1 MDGIRFVDT
10 TIRDGH
16 QSLWAENMTTGMMLP
31 VAEAMDRAGFDAIE
45 LISSSHLKKCV
56 RELKEDPWARVKLVS
71 QRIKN
76 TPLRLNAGRF
86 SAFDITPRSMYRL
99 FMERMAANGIREAR
113 ISEEWNELEGWEW
126 KTKVS
131 RDVGINPVL
140 NIIYSVSPK
149 HTDEYFAERTR
160 QAASL
165 KVNRLCLKDPGG
177 LLTPERVQTL
187 VPIVFANANGIPV
200 ELHTHCT
207 TGLGPLCCLEAVKLG
222 IKIVNTAL
230 PPLADGSSNP
240 SLFNVA
246 KNLRALGYQTLI
258 DEDLLKPVSEHFT
271 YIAKREGFPIGAP
284 VEYDYSQYQHQV
296 PGGMISNLRFQL
308 KKVGLE
314 NKIDQ
319 ALEETMQVRA
329 ELGYPIMVTPLSQFV
344 GSQAAINVI
353 VGERYKEVTDQII
366 QYALG
371 YWGKEGAELMAP
383 EVKAKI
389 LDRPRAKEWAERPP
403 PEPSVARAAQKNE
416 RREYFRRRLSP
427 ALESRCKRNRRNE
440 SRRRAQRI
448 SDREPAVG
456 KTDRCIEPD
465 ARIIAKSSFKKARC
479 VVSLNRSTSAGLIPA
494 RIERASRTSPLRSRT
509 RITNTTN
516 HGPLLLH
523 RRRHRCIH
531 RRRPWRLR
539 RSLAQ
544 NQNLGRHAQHLRSR
558 RALSN
563 VSCPGTFRR
572 RLGDSPLAR
581 SKSKRRRLVL
591 SSSASS
597 SSPAASIC

>member
-1 MDGIRFVDT
+1 MDGIKFVDT

-56 RELKEDPWARVKLVS
+56 RELKEDPWARVKLMS
-71 QRIKN
+71 QRITH

-86 SAFDITPRSMYRL
+86 SAFDLTPRSMYRL

-113 ISEEWNELEGWEW
+113 ISEEWNELEGWKW
-126 KTKVS
+126 KTQVS
-131 RDVGINPVL
+131 RDVGINPVP

-149 HTDEYFAERTR
+149 HTDGYFAQRTHD
-160 QAASL
+160 AASL

-177 LLTPERVQTL
+177 LLTPERVKTL
-187 VPIVFANANGIPV
+187 VPIMFQNANGIEI

-246 KNLRALGYQTLI
+246 KNLRALGYKTLI
-258 DEDLLKPVSEHFT
+258 DEELLKPVSDHFT
-271 YIAKREGFPIGAP
+271 IIAKREGFPIGAP
-284 VEYDYSQYQHQV
+284 MEYDYSQYQHQV
-296 PGGMISNLRFQL
+296 PGGMISNLRHQL
-308 KKVGLE
+308 RKVGME
-314 NKIDQ
+314 KKIDQ

-371 YWGKEGAELMAP
+371 YWGREGAELMEP
-383 EVKAKI
+383 TVKAKI
-389 LDRPRAKEWAERPP
+389 LDRPRAKEWAQRQP
-403 PEPSVARAAQKNE
+403 PEPTVQELRKKMNAEGVSDEEFLLRWNLNVDEIATMRAAGAPK
-416 RREYFRRRLSP
+416 EYITARQPLVNLID
-427 ALESRCKRNRRNE
+427 ALTKRNDYRQIVIQKG
-440 SRRRAQRI
+440 ATVI
-448 SDREPAVG
+448 SLQKGVPA
-456 KTDRCIEPD
+456 
-465 ARIIAKSSFKKARC
+465 
-479 VVSLNRSTSAGLIPA
+479 
-494 RIERASRTSPLRSRT
+494 
-509 RITNTTN
+509 
-516 HGPLLLH
+516 
-523 RRRHRCIH
+523 
-531 RRRPWRLR
+531 
-539 RSLAQ
+539 
-544 NQNLGRHAQHLRSR
+544 
-558 RALSN
+558 
-563 VSCPGTFRR
+563 
-572 RLGDSPLAR
+572 
-581 SKSKRRRLVL
+581 
-591 SSSASS
+591 
-597 SSPAASIC
+597 

>member
-1 MDGIRFVDT
+1 MSTHGIKFVDT

-56 RELKEDPWARVKLVS
+56 RELKEDPWARVKLMS
-71 QRIKN
+71 QRITH

-86 SAFDITPRSMYRL
+86 SAFDLTPRSMYRL

-113 ISEEWNELEGWEW
+113 ISEEWNELEGWKW
-126 KTKVS
+126 KTQVS
-131 RDVGINPVL
+131 RDVGINPVP

-149 HTDEYFAERTR
+149 HTDGYFAQRTR
-160 QAASL
+160 DAASL

-177 LLTPERVQTL
+177 LLTPERVKTL
-187 VPIVFANANGIPV
+187 VPIMFQNANGIEI

-246 KNLRALGYQTLI
+246 KNLRALGYKTLI
-258 DEDLLKPVSEHFT
+258 DEELLKPVSDHFT
-271 YIAKREGFPIGAP
+271 IIAKREGFPIGAP

-296 PGGMISNLRFQL
+296 PGGMISNLRHQL
-308 KKVGLE
+308 RKVGME
-314 NKIDQ
+314 KKIDQ

-371 YWGKEGAELMAP
+371 YWGREGAELMEP
-383 EVKAKI
+383 TVKAKI
-389 LDRPRAKEWAERPP
+389 LDRPRAKEWAQRQP
-403 PEPSVARAAQKNE
+403 PEPTVQELRKKMNAEGVSDEEFLLRWNLNVDEIATMRAAGAPK
-416 RREYFRRRLSP
+416 EYITARQPLVNLID
-427 ALESRCKRNRRNE
+427 ALTKRNDYRQIVIQKG
-440 SRRRAQRI
+440 ATVI
-448 SDREPAVG
+448 SLQKGVPA
-456 KTDRCIEPD
+456 
-465 ARIIAKSSFKKARC
+465 
-479 VVSLNRSTSAGLIPA
+479 
-494 RIERASRTSPLRSRT
+494 
-509 RITNTTN
+509 
-516 HGPLLLH
+516 
-523 RRRHRCIH
+523 
-531 RRRPWRLR
+531 
-539 RSLAQ
+539 
-544 NQNLGRHAQHLRSR
+544 
-558 RALSN
+558 
-563 VSCPGTFRR
+563 
-572 RLGDSPLAR
+572 
-581 SKSKRRRLVL
+581 
-591 SSSASS
+591 
-597 SSPAASIC
+597 

>member
-1 MDGIRFVDT
+1 MSTEAIRFVDT

-31 VAEAMDRAGFDAIE
+31 VAERMDQAGFDAIE

-56 RELKEDPWARVKLVS
+56 RELKEDPWARVRLMS
-71 QRIKN
+71 QRITR

-86 SAFDITPRSMYRL
+86 SAFDITPKSMYRL

-113 ISEEWNELEGWEW
+113 ISEEWNELEGWTW
-126 KTKVS
+126 KVQVS
-131 RDVGINPVL
+131 RDVGINPVINL
-140 NIIYSVSPK
+140 IYSVSPK
-149 HTDEYFAERTR
+149 HTDEYFAQRTR
-160 QAASL
+160 DAASL

-177 LLTPERVQTL
+177 LLTPDRVKTL
-187 VPIVFANANGIPV
+187 VPIIFQNANGIPV

-222 IKIVNTAL
+222 IRIVNTAL

-246 KNLRALGYQTLI
+246 KNLRALGYETLI
-258 DEDLLKPVSEHFT
+258 DEELLKPVSEHFT

-308 KKVGLE
+308 RKVGME
-314 NKIDQ
+314 QKIDQ

-371 YWGKEGAELMAP
+371 YWGREGAELLDP
-383 EVKAKI
+383 QVKAKI
-389 LDRPRAKEWAERPP
+389 IDRPRAKEWAQWQP
-403 PEPSVARAAQKNE
+403 PEPTIPEIRKKMNAEGVSDEELLLRWNLSVEEIATMQAAGAPKEYLTARQPLVNLLDE
-416 RREYFRRRLSP
+416 LS
-427 ALESRCKRNRRNE
+427 KRNQYRQIVVQKGE
-440 SRRRAQRI
+440 MVI
-448 SDREPAVG
+448 S
-456 KTDRCIEPD
+456 
-465 ARIIAKSSFKKARC
+465 
-479 VVSLNRSTSAGLIPA
+479 LLRSTSA
-494 RIERASRTSPLRSRT
+494 
-509 RITNTTN
+509 
-516 HGPLLLH
+516 
-523 RRRHRCIH
+523 
-531 RRRPWRLR
+531 
-539 RSLAQ
+539 
-544 NQNLGRHAQHLRSR
+544 
-558 RALSN
+558 
-563 VSCPGTFRR
+563 
-572 RLGDSPLAR
+572 
-581 SKSKRRRLVL
+581 
-591 SSSASS
+591 
-597 SSPAASIC
+597 

>member
-1 MDGIRFVDT
+1 MDGIKFVDT

-56 RELKEDPWARVKLVS
+56 RELKEDPWARVKLMS
-71 QRIKN
+71 QRITH

-86 SAFDITPRSMYRL
+86 SAFDLTPRSMYRL
-99 FMERMAANGIREAR
+99 FMERMAVNGIREAR

-126 KTKVS
+126 KTQVS

-149 HTDEYFAERTR
+149 HTDEYFAQRTR
-160 QAASL
+160 DAASL

-177 LLTPERVQTL
+177 LLTPERIKTL
-187 VPIVFANANGIPV
+187 VPIMFQNANGIEI

-246 KNLRALGYQTLI
+246 KNLRALGYETLI
-258 DEDLLKPVSEHFT
+258 DEELLKPVSDHFII
-271 YIAKREGFPIGAP
+271 IAKREGFPIGAP

-296 PGGMISNLRFQL
+296 PGGMISNLRHQL
-308 KKVGLE
+308 RKVGLE
-314 NKIDQ
+314 QKIDQ

-371 YWGKEGAELMAP
+371 YWGREGAELMEPA
-383 EVKAKI
+383 VKAKI
-389 LDRPRAKEWAERPP
+389 LDRPRAKEWAQRQP
-403 PEPSVARAAQKNE
+403 PEPTVQELRKKMNAEGVSDEEFLLRWNLNVDEIETMRAAGAPK
-416 RREYFRRRLSP
+416 EYITARQPLVNLIDALS
-427 ALESRCKRNRRNE
+427 KRNEYRQIVIQKGE
-440 SRRRAQRI
+440 M
-448 SDREPAVG
+448 
-456 KTDRCIEPD
+456 
-465 ARIIAKSSFKKARC
+465 
-479 VVSLNRSTSAGLIPA
+479 VVSLQKGAPA
-494 RIERASRTSPLRSRT
+494 
-509 RITNTTN
+509 
-516 HGPLLLH
+516 
-523 RRRHRCIH
+523 
-531 RRRPWRLR
+531 
-539 RSLAQ
+539 
-544 NQNLGRHAQHLRSR
+544 
-558 RALSN
+558 
-563 VSCPGTFRR
+563 
-572 RLGDSPLAR
+572 
-581 SKSKRRRLVL
+581 
-591 SSSASS
+591 
-597 SSPAASIC
+597 

>member
-1 MDGIRFVDT
+1 MDGIKFVDT
-10 TIRDGH
+10 TLRDGH

-31 VAEAMDRAGFDAIE
+31 IAERMDRAGFDAIE

-56 RELKEDPWARVKLVS
+56 RELKEDPWARVRLMRE
-71 QRIKN
+71 RIVN

-113 ISEEWNELEGWEW
+113 ISEEWNELEGWKW
-126 KTKVS
+126 KTQIA
-131 RDVGINPVL
+131 RDVGINPVP

-149 HTDEYFAERTR
+149 HTDAYFAERTR

-177 LLTPERVQTL
+177 LLTPERVKTL
-187 VPIVFANANGIPV
+187 VPIMFENANGIPV

-258 DEDLLKPVSEHFT
+258 DEELLKPVSEHFT

-284 VEYDYSQYQHQV
+284 VEYDFSQYQHQV
-296 PGGMISNLRFQL
+296 PGGMISNLRHQL
-308 KKVGLE
+308 RKVGME
-314 NKIDQ
+314 HKIEQ
-319 ALEETMQVRA
+319 ALEETMRVRA

-353 VGERYKEVTDQII
+353 VGDRYKEVTDQII

-371 YWGKEGAELMAP
+371 YWGREGAELMDP
-383 EVKAKI
+383 DVKEKI
-389 LDRPRAKEWAERPP
+389 LSRPRAKEWAEWEP
-403 PEPSVARAAQKNE
+403 PEPSVAEIRKRMNAEGASDEELLLRWN
-416 RREYFRRRLSP
+416 LSV
-427 ALESRCKRNRRNE
+427 EE
-440 SRRRAQRI
+440 
-448 SDREPAVG
+448 
-456 KTDRCIEPD
+456 
-465 ARIIAKSSFKKARC
+465 IASM
-479 VVSLNRSTSAGLIPA
+479 
-494 RIERASRTSPLRSRT
+494 RASGAPKEYLTARKPLVMLLDELSKRSQYRQILV
-509 RITNTTN
+509 RKGDMVIS
-516 HGPLLLH
+516 LH
-523 RRRHRCIH
+523 R
-531 RRRPWRLR
+531 
-539 RSLAQ
+539 
-544 NQNLGRHAQHLRSR
+544 
-558 RALSN
+558 
-563 VSCPGTFRR
+563 
-572 RLGDSPLAR
+572 
-581 SKSKRRRLVL
+581 
-591 SSSASS
+591 
-597 SSPAASIC
+597 

>member
-1 MDGIRFVDT
+1 VTSEGIRFVDT

-31 VAEAMDRAGFDAIE
+31 VAERLDRAGFDAIE

-56 RELKEDPWARVKLVS
+56 RELKEDPWARVKLMS
-71 QRIKN
+71 QRITR

-86 SAFDITPRSMYRL
+86 SAFDITPKSMYRL
-99 FMERMAANGIREAR
+99 FMERMAANGICEAR
-113 ISEEWNELEGWEW
+113 ISEEWNELEGWQW
-126 KTKVS
+126 KTQVA
-131 RDVGINPVL
+131 RDVGINPVP

-177 LLTPERVQTL
+177 LLTPERIKTL
-187 VPIVFANANGIPV
+187 LPIIFQNADGISV

-222 IKIVNTAL
+222 IEIVNTAL

-246 KNLRALGYQTLI
+246 KNLRALGYKTLI
-258 DEDLLKPVSEHFT
+258 DEELLKPVSEHFT

-308 KKVGLE
+308 RKVGME
-314 NKIDQ
+314 HKIDQ
-319 ALEETMQVRA
+319 ALEETRQVRA

-371 YWGKEGAELMAP
+371 YWGKEGAELMDRA
-383 EVKAKI
+383 VKAKV
-389 LDRPRAKEWAERPP
+389 LDRPRAKEWAQWRPP
-403 PEPSVARAAQKNE
+403 ESTVPELRKKMGAEGLSDEEFLLRWNLNVDEIEAMRAAGAPK
-416 RREYFRRRLSP
+416 EY
-427 ALESRCKRNRRNE
+427 
-440 SRRRAQRI
+440 
-448 SDREPAVG
+448 V
-456 KTDRCIEPD
+456 
-465 ARIIAKSSFKKARC
+465 
-479 VVSLNRSTSAGLIPA
+479 PA
-494 RIERASRTSPLRSRT
+494 RQPLV
-509 RITNTTN
+509 N
-516 HGPLLLH
+516 LLD
-523 RRRHRCIH
+523 
-531 RRRPWRLR
+531 
-539 RSLAQ
+539 
-544 NQNLGRHAQHLRSR
+544 
-558 RALSN
+558 ALS
-563 VSCPGTFRR
+563 
-572 RLGDSPLAR
+572 
-581 SKSKRRRLVL
+581 KRTDYRQIIVQKGEMVISLQKGA
-591 SSSASS
+591 SA
-597 SSPAASIC
+597 

>member
-1 MDGIRFVDT
+1 MDGIKFVDT

-56 RELKEDPWARVKLVS
+56 RELKEDPWARVKLMS
-71 QRIKN
+71 QRITH

-86 SAFDITPRSMYRL
+86 SAFDLTPRSMYRL

-113 ISEEWNELEGWEW
+113 ISEEWNELEGWTW
-126 KTKVS
+126 KTQVS
-131 RDVGINPVL
+131 RDVGINPVP

-149 HTDEYFAERTR
+149 HTDEYFAQRTR
-160 QAASL
+160 DASSL

-177 LLTPERVQTL
+177 LLTPERVKTL
-187 VPIVFANANGIPV
+187 VPIMFQNANGIEI

-246 KNLRALGYQTLI
+246 KNLRALGYKTLI
-258 DEDLLKPVSEHFT
+258 DEELLKPVSDHFT
-271 YIAKREGFPIGAP
+271 IIAKREGFPIGAP

-296 PGGMISNLRFQL
+296 PGGMISNLRHQL
-308 KKVGLE
+308 RKVGLE
-314 NKIDQ
+314 QKIDQ

-371 YWGKEGAELMAP
+371 YWGREGAELMEPA
-383 EVKAKI
+383 VKAKI
-389 LDRPRAKEWAERPP
+389 LDRPRAKEWAERQP
-403 PEPSVARAAQKNE
+403 PEPTVQELRKKMNAEGVSDEEFLLRWNLNVDEIATMRAAGAPK
-416 RREYFRRRLSP
+416 EYL
-427 ALESRCKRNRRNE
+427 
-440 SRRRAQRI
+440 
-448 SDREPAVG
+448 
-456 KTDRCIEPD
+456 T
-465 ARIIAKSSFKKARC
+465 ARQPL
-479 VVSLNRSTSAGLIPA
+479 VNLID
-494 RIERASRTSPLRSRT
+494 
-509 RITNTTN
+509 
-516 HGPLLLH
+516 
-523 RRRHRCIH
+523 
-531 RRRPWRLR
+531 
-539 RSLAQ
+539 
-544 NQNLGRHAQHLRSR
+544 
-558 RALSN
+558 ALSQRN
-563 VSCPGTFRR
+563 DYRRIVIQKGATVISLQKGT
-572 RLGDSPLAR
+572 
-581 SKSKRRRLVL
+581 
-591 SSSASS
+591 SS
-597 SSPAASIC
+597 

>member
-1 MDGIRFVDT
+1 MSTDGIRFVDT

-31 VAEAMDRAGFDAIE
+31 VAEALDRAGFDAIE

-56 RELKEDPWARVKLVS
+56 RELKEDPWARVKLMS
-71 QRIKN
+71 QRITH

-86 SAFDITPRSMYRL
+86 SAFDLTPRSMYRL
-99 FMERMAANGIREAR
+99 FMERMAANGVREAR
-113 ISEEWNELEGWEW
+113 ISEEWNELEGWAW
-126 KTKVS
+126 KVEIAS
-131 RDVGINPVL
+131 DVGINPVP

-149 HTDEYFAERTR
+149 HTDAYFAERTR

-177 LLTPERVQTL
+177 LLTPERLRTL
-187 VPIVFANANGIPV
+187 VPIMFDNASGIPI

-246 KNLRALGYQTLI
+246 KNLRALGYKTLI
-258 DEDLLKPVSEHFT
+258 DEESLKPVSDHFT

-284 VEYDYSQYQHQV
+284 VEYDYSQYHHQV

-308 KKVGLE
+308 RKVGME
-314 NKIDQ
+314 HKIDQ
-319 ALEETMQVRA
+319 ALEETMLVRA

-371 YWGKEGAELMAP
+371 YWGKEGAELMYP

-389 LDRPRAKEWAERPP
+389 LDRSRAKEWAERQP
-403 PEPSVARAAQKNE
+403 PEPTVQELRKKMNAEGVSDEEFLLRWNLNLDEIATMRAAGAPKEYLTARQPLVNLLDALSKRTDYRQIVIQKGE
-416 RREYFRRRLSP
+416 M
-427 ALESRCKRNRRNE
+427 
-440 SRRRAQRI
+440 
-448 SDREPAVG
+448 
-456 KTDRCIEPD
+456 
-465 ARIIAKSSFKKARC
+465 
-479 VVSLNRSTSAGLIPA
+479 VVSLNRGAPTA
-494 RIERASRTSPLRSRT
+494 
-509 RITNTTN
+509 
-516 HGPLLLH
+516 
-523 RRRHRCIH
+523 
-531 RRRPWRLR
+531 
-539 RSLAQ
+539 
-544 NQNLGRHAQHLRSR
+544 
-558 RALSN
+558 
-563 VSCPGTFRR
+563 
-572 RLGDSPLAR
+572 
-581 SKSKRRRLVL
+581 
-591 SSSASS
+591 
-597 SSPAASIC
+597 

>member
-1 MDGIRFVDT
+1 MDGIKFVDT

-31 VAEAMDRAGFDAIE
+31 VAAAMDRAGFDAIE

-56 RELKEDPWARVKLVS
+56 RELKEDPWARVKLMS
-71 QRIKN
+71 QRITR

-86 SAFDITPRSMYRL
+86 SAFDLTPRSMYRL

-113 ISEEWNELEGWEW
+113 ISEEWNELEGWTW
-126 KTKVS
+126 KCKVAN
-131 RDVGINPVL
+131 DVGINPVP

-187 VPIVFANANGIPV
+187 VPIMFANADGIPI

-246 KNLRALGYQTLI
+246 KNLRALGYKTLI
-258 DEDLLKPVSEHFT
+258 DEEILRPVSEHFT
-271 YIAKREGFPIGAP
+271 AIAKREGFPIGEP
-284 VEYDYSQYQHQV
+284 VEYDYAQYQHQV

-308 KKVGLE
+308 RKVGME
-314 NKIDQ
+314 SKIDE
-319 ALEETMQVRA
+319 ALEETRRVRA

-389 LDRPRAKEWAERPP
+389 LDRPRAKEWAARQPA
-403 PEPSVARAAQKNE
+403 EPSVAELRQKMNAENVSDEEFLLRWNLNVDEIETMRAQGAPK
-416 RREYFRRRLSP
+416 EYLT
-427 ALESRCKRNRRNE
+427 
-440 SRRRAQRI
+440 SRRPLVNLI
-448 SDREPAVG
+448 
-456 KTDRCIEPD
+456 D
-465 ARIIAKSSFKKARC
+465 ALSKRKEYRQIVIQKGDVHIA
-479 VVSLNRSTSAGLIPA
+479 LNRGTPSA
-494 RIERASRTSPLRSRT
+494 
-509 RITNTTN
+509 
-516 HGPLLLH
+516 
-523 RRRHRCIH
+523 
-531 RRRPWRLR
+531 
-539 RSLAQ
+539 
-544 NQNLGRHAQHLRSR
+544 
-558 RALSN
+558 
-563 VSCPGTFRR
+563 
-572 RLGDSPLAR
+572 
-581 SKSKRRRLVL
+581 
-591 SSSASS
+591 
-597 SSPAASIC
+597 

>member
-1 MDGIRFVDT
+1 MTQTDGIRFVDT

-56 RELKEDPWARVKLVS
+56 RELKEDPWARVKLIS
-71 QRIKN
+71 ERITR

-113 ISEEWNELEGWEW
+113 ISEEWNELEGWTW
-126 KTKVS
+126 KCKVAN
-131 RDVGINPVL
+131 DVGINPVP

-177 LLTPERVQTL
+177 LLTPERVRTL
-187 VPIVFANANGIPV
+187 VPIMFANANGIPV

-246 KNLRALGYQTLI
+246 KNLRALGYTTLI
-258 DEDLLKPVSEHFT
+258 DEEILKPVSDHFT
-271 YIAKREGFPIGAP
+271 IIAKREGFPIGEP

-308 KKVGLE
+308 RKVGME
-314 NKIDQ
+314 SKIDQ
-319 ALEETMQVRA
+319 ALEETQRVRA

-353 VGERYKEVTDQII
+353 VGERYKEVTDQVIKF
-366 QYALG
+366 ALG
-371 YWGKEGAELMAP
+371 HAGAEGARDMTP
-383 EVKAKI
+383 NVKDKI
-389 LDRPRAKEWAERPP
+389 LDRPRAREWAKWTPD
-403 PEPSVARAAQKNE
+403 EPS
-416 RREYFRRRLSP
+416 
-427 ALESRCKRNRRNE
+427 
-440 SRRRAQRI
+440 
-448 SDREPAVG
+448 
-456 KTDRCIEPD
+456 PD
-465 ARIIAKSSFKKARC
+465 
-479 VVSLNRSTSAGLIPA
+479 
-494 RIERASRTSPLRSRT
+494 EM
-509 RITNTTN
+509 
-516 HGPLLLH
+516 
-523 RRRHRCIH
+523 
-531 RRRPWRLR
+531 
-539 RSLAQ
+539 
-544 NQNLGRHAQHLRSR
+544 
-558 RALSN
+558 
-563 VSCPGTFRR
+563 RR
-572 RLGDSPLAR
+572 RLGAEGQAHGSRGRDR
-581 SKSKRRRLVL
+581 FGRRGHGRRQVRRDGEGRRHHGEV
-591 SSSASS
+591 AG
-597 SSPAASIC
+597 

>member
-1 MDGIRFVDT
+1 MTTDGIKFVDT

-71 QRIKN
+71 QRITR

-86 SAFDITPRSMYRL
+86 SAFDLTPRSMYRL

-126 KTKVS
+126 KVKVA
-131 RDVGINPVL
+131 RDVGINPVP

-165 KVNRLCLKDPGG
+165 KVTRLCLKDPGG
-177 LLTPERVQTL
+177 LLTPERLQTL
-187 VPIVFANANGIPV
+187 VPIMFQNTNGIPL

-246 KNLRALGYQTLI
+246 KNLRALGYRTLI
-258 DEDLLKPVSEHFT
+258 DEEILKPVSEHFT
-271 YIAKREGFPIGAP
+271 HIAKREGFPIGAP
-284 VEYDYSQYQHQV
+284 VEYDYAQYQHQV

-308 KKVGLE
+308 RKVGME
-314 NKIDQ
+314 HQIDQ
-319 ALEETMQVRA
+319 ALEETMRVRA

-371 YWGKEGAELMAP
+371 YWGKEGADLMAP

-389 LDRPRAKEWAERPP
+389 LDRPRAKEWAGRQP
-403 PEPSVARAAQKNE
+403 PEPTIAEIRKKMNAPYVSDEDLLLRWNLAVDEIEAMRAAGAPK
-416 RREYFRRRLSP
+416 EYL
-427 ALESRCKRNRRNE
+427 
-440 SRRRAQRI
+440 
-448 SDREPAVG
+448 
-456 KTDRCIEPD
+456 T
-465 ARIIAKSSFKKARC
+465 ARQPL
-479 VVSLNRSTSAGLIPA
+479 VTLID
-494 RIERASRTSPLRSRT
+494 
-509 RITNTTN
+509 
-516 HGPLLLH
+516 
-523 RRRHRCIH
+523 
-531 RRRPWRLR
+531 
-539 RSLAQ
+539 
-544 NQNLGRHAQHLRSR
+544 
-558 RALSN
+558 ALS
-563 VSCPGTFRR
+563 
-572 RLGDSPLAR
+572 
-581 SKSKRRRLVL
+581 KRKDYRQIVIQKGHMVL
-591 SSSASS
+591 SLQRD
-597 SSPAASIC
+597 AAT

>member
-1 MDGIRFVDT
+1 
-10 TIRDGH
+10 
-16 QSLWAENMTTGMMLP
+16 MTTGMMLP
-31 VAEAMDRAGFDAIE
+31 VAERLDRAGFDAIE

-56 RELKEDPWARVKLVS
+56 RELKEDPWARVRLVS
-71 QRIKN
+71 QRITR

-86 SAFDITPRSMYRL
+86 SAFDLTPRSMYRL

-113 ISEEWNELEGWEW
+113 ISEEWNELEGWTW
-126 KTKVS
+126 KTQVS
-131 RDVGINPVL
+131 RDVGINPVP

-149 HTDEYFAERTR
+149 HTDEYFAQRTR
-160 QAASL
+160 DAASL

-187 VPIVFANANGIPV
+187 VPIMFQNANGIPL

-246 KNLRALGYQTLI
+246 KNLRALGYKTLI
-258 DEDLLKPVSEHFT
+258 DEELLKPVSEHLT

-308 KKVGLE
+308 RKVGME
-314 NKIDQ
+314 HKIDQ
-319 ALEETMQVRA
+319 ALEETRQVRA

-371 YWGKEGAELMAP
+371 YWGKDAP
-383 EVKAKI
+383 ALLDANVKDKI
-389 LDRPRAKEWAERPP
+389 LHRPRAKDWEAWQPP
-403 PEPSVARAAQKNE
+403 DSSLHEVRQK
-416 RREYFRRRLSP
+416 YGAS
-427 ALESRCKRNRRNE
+427 
-440 SRRRAQRI
+440 I
-448 SDREPAVG
+448 SDE
-456 KTDRCIEPD
+456 E
-465 ARIIAKSSFKKARC
+465 
-479 VVSLNRSTSAGLIPA
+479 
-494 RIERASRTSPLRSRT
+494 
-509 RITNTTN
+509 
-516 HGPLLLH
+516 LLLRVYAGADAVDALTTAGTPRPQLDGKQSLLQLIEH
-523 RRRHRCIH
+523 LSKKKDCNHIYVRRDGI
-531 RRRPWRLR
+531 
-539 RSLAQ
+539 SLTLNKT
-544 NQNLGRHAQHLRSR
+544 NQSDTQ
-558 RALSN
+558 
-563 VSCPGTFRR
+563 T
-572 RLGDSPLAR
+572 
-581 SKSKRRRLVL
+581 SK
-591 SSSASS
+591 
-597 SSPAASIC
+597 

>member
-1 MDGIRFVDT
+1 VSSDGIKFVDT

-31 VAEAMDRAGFDAIE
+31 VAERMDRAGFDAIE

-56 RELKEDPWARVKLVS
+56 RELKEDPWARIRLMRERV
-71 QRIKN
+71 RH

-113 ISEEWNELEGWEW
+113 ISEEWNELEGWRW
-126 KTKVS
+126 KTQVA
-131 RDVGINPVL
+131 RDVGINPVP

-177 LLTPERVQTL
+177 LLTPERIKTL
-187 VPIVFANANGIPV
+187 VPMIFQNSDGIPV

-246 KNLRALGYQTLI
+246 KNLRALGYETLI
-258 DEDLLKPVSEHFT
+258 DEELLKPVSQHFT

-308 KKVGLE
+308 RKVGMEHKL
-314 NKIDQ
+314 DQ

-371 YWGKEGAELMAP
+371 YWGREGAELMDSN
-383 EVKAKI
+383 VKEKI
-389 LDRPRAKEWAERPP
+389 LNRPRAKEWAEWQP
-403 PEPSVARAAQKNE
+403 PEPSVAEIRKKMGAGGVSDEELLLRWNLSVEEIAAMRAAGAPKEYLTARKPIVTLLDELSKRSGYRQIVVQKGE
-416 RREYFRRRLSP
+416 LV
-427 ALESRCKRNRRNE
+427 
-440 SRRRAQRI
+440 I
-448 SDREPAVG
+448 S
-456 KTDRCIEPD
+456 
-465 ARIIAKSSFKKARC
+465 
-479 VVSLNRSTSAGLIPA
+479 
-494 RIERASRTSPLRSRT
+494 
-509 RITNTTN
+509 
-516 HGPLLLH
+516 LH
-523 RRRHRCIH
+523 R
-531 RRRPWRLR
+531 
-539 RSLAQ
+539 
-544 NQNLGRHAQHLRSR
+544 
-558 RALSN
+558 
-563 VSCPGTFRR
+563 
-572 RLGDSPLAR
+572 
-581 SKSKRRRLVL
+581 
-591 SSSASS
+591 
-597 SSPAASIC
+597 

>member
-1 MDGIRFVDT
+1 VSTDGIKFVDT

-31 VAEAMDRAGFDAIE
+31 VAAAMDRAGFDAIE

-56 RELKEDPWARVKLVS
+56 RELKEDPWARVKLMS
-71 QRIKN
+71 QRITH

-86 SAFDITPRSMYRL
+86 SAFDLTPRSMYRL

-113 ISEEWNELEGWEW
+113 ISEEWNELEGWTW
-126 KTKVS
+126 KTQVS
-131 RDVGINPVL
+131 RDVGINPVP

-149 HTDEYFAERTR
+149 HTDEYFAQRTR
-160 QAASL
+160 DAASL

-177 LLTPERVQTL
+177 LLTPERVKTL
-187 VPIVFANANGIPV
+187 VPIMFQNANGIEI

-246 KNLRALGYQTLI
+246 KNLRALGYKTLI
-258 DEDLLKPVSEHFT
+258 DEELLKPVSDHFT
-271 YIAKREGFPIGAP
+271 IIAKREGFPIGAP

-296 PGGMISNLRFQL
+296 PGGMISNLRHQL
-308 KKVGLE
+308 RKVGLE
-314 NKIDQ
+314 QKIDQ

-371 YWGKEGAELMAP
+371 YWGREGAELMDPA
-383 EVKAKI
+383 VKAKI
-389 LDRPRAKEWAERPP
+389 LDRPRAKEWAERQP
-403 PEPSVARAAQKNE
+403 PEPTVQELRKKMNAEGVSDEEFLLRWNLNVDEIATMRAAGAPKEYLTARQPLVNLIDALSQRNDYRRIVIQKG
-416 RREYFRRRLSP
+416 
-427 ALESRCKRNRRNE
+427 ATI
-440 SRRRAQRI
+440 I
-448 SDREPAVG
+448 SLQKG
-456 KTDRCIEPD
+456 
-465 ARIIAKSSFKKARC
+465 
-479 VVSLNRSTSAGLIPA
+479 TSA
-494 RIERASRTSPLRSRT
+494 
-509 RITNTTN
+509 
-516 HGPLLLH
+516 
-523 RRRHRCIH
+523 
-531 RRRPWRLR
+531 
-539 RSLAQ
+539 
-544 NQNLGRHAQHLRSR
+544 
-558 RALSN
+558 
-563 VSCPGTFRR
+563 
-572 RLGDSPLAR
+572 
-581 SKSKRRRLVL
+581 
-591 SSSASS
+591 
-597 SSPAASIC
+597 

>member
-1 MDGIRFVDT
+1 MTADGIRFVDT

-31 VAEAMDRAGFDAIE
+31 VAEALDRAGFDAIE

-56 RELKEDPWARVKLVS
+56 RELKEDPWARVRLVS
-71 QRIKN
+71 QRITR

-86 SAFDITPRSMYRL
+86 SAFDLTPRSMYRL

-113 ISEEWNELEGWEW
+113 ISEEWNELEGWAW
-126 KTKVS
+126 KVEVA
-131 RDVGINPVL
+131 RDVGINPVP

-177 LLTPERVQTL
+177 LLTPEQVQTL
-187 VPIVFANANGIPV
+187 VPIMFQNANGIPV

-246 KNLRALGYQTLI
+246 KNLRALGYKTLI
-258 DEDLLKPVSEHFT
+258 DEELLKPVSEHFT

-308 KKVGLE
+308 RKVGME
-314 NKIDQ
+314 HKIDE
-319 ALEETMQVRA
+319 ALAETMRVRA

-353 VGERYKEVTDQII
+353 VGERYQEVTDQII

-383 EVKAKI
+383 EVKARI
-389 LDRPRAKEWAERPP
+389 MDRPRAKELAEWQP
-403 PEPSVARAAQKNE
+403 PEPTVAEIRKKMDAEHVSDEELLLRWNLGVDEIEAMRAAGAPK
-416 RREYFRRRLSP
+416 EYLTARLP
-427 ALESRCKRNRRNE
+427 LVNLL
-440 SRRRAQRI
+440 
-448 SDREPAVG
+448 D
-456 KTDRCIEPD
+456 
-465 ARIIAKSSFKKARC
+465 
-479 VVSLNRSTSAGLIPA
+479 SL
-494 RIERASRTSPLRSRT
+494 
-509 RITNTTN
+509 
-516 HGPLLLH
+516 
-523 RRRHRCIH
+523 
-531 RRRPWRLR
+531 
-539 RSLAQ
+539 
-544 NQNLGRHAQHLRSR
+544 
-558 RALSN
+558 
-563 VSCPGTFRR
+563 
-572 RLGDSPLAR
+572 
-581 SKSKRRRLVL
+581 SKRTEYRQIVIQKGDMVL
-591 SSSASS
+591 SLQKDV
-597 SSPAASIC
+597 AAKNL

>member
-1 MDGIRFVDT
+1 MTTDGIKFVDT

-56 RELKEDPWARVKLVS
+56 RELKEDPWARVKLMS
-71 QRIKN
+71 QRITH

-86 SAFDITPRSMYRL
+86 SAFDLTPRSMYRL

-113 ISEEWNELEGWEW
+113 ISEEWNELEGWTW
-126 KTKVS
+126 KTQVS
-131 RDVGINPVL
+131 RDVGINPVP

-149 HTDEYFAERTR
+149 HTDEYFAQRTR
-160 QAASL
+160 DAASL

-177 LLTPERVQTL
+177 LLTPERVKTL
-187 VPIVFANANGIPV
+187 VPIMFQSANGIEI

-246 KNLRALGYQTLI
+246 KNLRALGYKTLI
-258 DEDLLKPVSEHFT
+258 DEELLKPVSDHFT
-271 YIAKREGFPIGAP
+271 IIAKREGFPIGAP

-296 PGGMISNLRFQL
+296 PGGMISNLRHQL
-308 KKVGLE
+308 RKVGLE
-314 NKIDQ
+314 QKIDQ

-371 YWGKEGAELMAP
+371 YWGREGAELLDPA
-383 EVKAKI
+383 VKAKI
-389 LDRPRAKEWAERPP
+389 LDRPRAKEWAQRQP
-403 PEPSVARAAQKNE
+403 PEPTVQELRKKMNAEGVSDEEFLLRWNLNVDEIETMRAAGAPK
-416 RREYFRRRLSP
+416 EYLTARQPLVNLIDALS
-427 ALESRCKRNRRNE
+427 KRNDYRQIVIQKG
-440 SRRRAQRI
+440 ATVI
-448 SDREPAVG
+448 SLQKG
-456 KTDRCIEPD
+456 
-465 ARIIAKSSFKKARC
+465 
-479 VVSLNRSTSAGLIPA
+479 
-494 RIERASRTSPLRSRT
+494 
-509 RITNTTN
+509 
-516 HGPLLLH
+516 
-523 RRRHRCIH
+523 
-531 RRRPWRLR
+531 
-539 RSLAQ
+539 
-544 NQNLGRHAQHLRSR
+544 
-558 RALSN
+558 
-563 VSCPGTFRR
+563 
-572 RLGDSPLAR
+572 
-581 SKSKRRRLVL
+581 
-591 SSSASS
+591 
-597 SSPAASIC
+597 AASLS

>member
-1 MDGIRFVDT
+1 MTTETGIRFVDT

-31 VAEAMDRAGFDAIE
+31 IAEAMDRAGFDAIE

-56 RELKEDPWARVKLVS
+56 RELKEDPWARVRLM
-71 QRIKN
+71 RERMPR

-86 SAFDITPRSMYRL
+86 SAFDLTPQSMYRL

-113 ISEEWNELEGWEW
+113 ISEEWNELEGWAW
-126 KTKVS
+126 KVEVA
-131 RDVGINPVL
+131 RDVGINSVP

-177 LLTPERVQTL
+177 LLTPERVQAL
-187 VPIVFANANGIPV
+187 VPIMFQNAGGIPI

-246 KNLRALGYQTLI
+246 KNLRALGYKTLI
-258 DEDLLKPVSEHFT
+258 DEEVLKPVSDHFT

-284 VEYDYSQYQHQV
+284 AEYDYAQYQHQV

-308 KKVGLE
+308 RKVGMEHKLDE
-314 NKIDQ
+314 T
-319 ALEETMQVRA
+319 LEETMRVRA

-383 EVKAKI
+383 DVKAKI
-389 LDRPRAKEWAERPP
+389 LDRARAKEWAERQP
-403 PEPSVARAAQKNE
+403 PEPAIGEIRKKMNAEHVSDEELLLRWNLGVDEIEAMRAAGAPKEYLTARQPLINLLEALSKKNDYRQIVVHKGE
-416 RREYFRRRLSP
+416 M
-427 ALESRCKRNRRNE
+427 
-440 SRRRAQRI
+440 
-448 SDREPAVG
+448 
-456 KTDRCIEPD
+456 T
-465 ARIIAKSSFKKARC
+465 
-479 VVSLNRSTSAGLIPA
+479 VSLQR
-494 RIERASRTSPLRSRT
+494 
-509 RITNTTN
+509 
-516 HGPLLLH
+516 
-523 RRRHRCIH
+523 
-531 RRRPWRLR
+531 
-539 RSLAQ
+539 
-544 NQNLGRHAQHLRSR
+544 
-558 RALSN
+558 
-563 VSCPGTFRR
+563 
-572 RLGDSPLAR
+572 
-581 SKSKRRRLVL
+581 
-591 SSSASS
+591 
-597 SSPAASIC
+597 